1 MSLLAEHFLSSWFLV
16 VDLKAVENDENQP
29 EMAKLAKYHLS
40 LYEFPVMMS
49 VSLPN
54 GTIVHTVNANN
65 FLDTEKDVSI
75 FESGFEDPA
84 GVAYAKFLQDGL
96 KKAKAIMEIAT

>member
-1 MSLLAEHFLSSWFLV
+1 MNSSLVFQALES
-16 VDLKAVENDENQP
+16 DENQP
-29 EMAKLAKYHLS
+29 EMAALAKHHLS

-65 FLDTEKDVSI
+65 FLDSGNDISL
-75 FESGFEDPA
+75 FESG
-84 GVAYAKFLQDGL
+84 
-96 KKAKAIMEIAT
+96 